1 MEEKMNNMRKTG
13 ERVPYF
19 FIISNSGNR
28 KEMRIFNWYL
38 YIYFML
44 SAYACTSSITR
55 SRFSPHSLAMSSSE

>member
-19 FIISNSGNR
+19 FIISNGRNR
-28 KEMRIFNWYL
+28 KEIRMFNRNL

-44 SAYACTSSITR
+44 SAYTCTSSIMR